1 MATAGKVAPTPK
13 DKFVNGTA
21 YDKLDVVEYN
31 GTLYIAKK
39 ASAGVLPT
47 DTEYWMLAVDLTGK
61 LDTTGDTENNTVTF
75 ESSDEADPTA
85 WKDVATLASK
95 EKNLSLFKKIS
106 TMFSNVRYLYKILGS
121 TDISALGSVTQA
133 IATLNGNVG
142 SMKGISSSAAITTQ
156 GQYALDAR
164 EKNASIDGT
173 LANELSKVNS
183 NLLSKPTKIIK
194 FCTDQVQSFNLNNDI
209 FGKPHDSKF
218 VLLVS
223 CRGHVSA
230 NEGGH
235 SLYLISGMNTS
246 SINTSYIGCSE
257 IVKGYAAPKIE
268 IDGLNIKVT
277 SHNED
282 LCELSFIDLL

>member
-75 ESSDEADPTA
+75 ESSDEADPTE
-85 WKDVATLASK
+85 WKSVNVLASK
-95 EKNLSLFKKIS
+95 EKHSSILNKIS
-106 TMFSNVRYLYKILGS
+106 NMFSNIRYLYK
-121 TDISALGSVTQA
+121 
-133 IATLNGNVG
+133 NVG
-142 SMKGISSSAAITTQ
+142 GIKGLSSSSAITTQ
-156 GQYALDAR
+156 GEYALDAR

-183 NLLSKPTKIIK
+183 NFDNINFVKSNVNNKIDPNTTTIRIIRTKHDNCPTSDVEYIIYTIV
-194 FCTDQVQSFNLNNDI
+194 TDVN
-209 FGKPHDSKF
+209 
-218 VLLVS
+218 
-223 CRGHVSA
+223 
-230 NEGGH
+230 
-235 SLYLISGMNTS
+235 
-246 SINTSYIGCSE
+246 SE
-257 IVKGYAAPKIE
+257 ISEKRQIAFRTGST
-268 IDGLNIKVT
+268 IKMYIRGKAYNGNYSDWQT
-277 SHNED
+277 I
-282 LCELSFIDLL
+282 L